1 MCVYLAASV
10 QMTYAEVKMS
20 IDYTD
25 IVRLS
30 DGLAERKPPNWLI
43 DGILE
48 HGTFSAIVAAAGNYK
63 SFIALDMA
71 HSIAHGIDWHG
82 RKTKQGS
89 VVYCVG
95 EGLQGVYAR
104 SLGWHTHHGL
114 DSGKAD
120 LYLLKIAKGLQ
131 DADTAKALY
140 EVVKEHTNNNP
151 PKLIIIDTLS
161 RYSTGIDENSNSDMA
176 KFIETIT
183 NELSLPLNCS
193 VVLVHHTGKVGSS
206 ARGASALNGALDAEW
221 SLSKSGLTATM
232 KNTKSKDHAMP
243 DALVFEMLTT
253 PIEPNSDLMT
263 LVPKLVVNSF
273 TEGALTVEQELRGE
287 GKARTS
293 KAEALFAYL
302 QDTYDG
308 EGSLTNLE
316 ASTISVAIATEN
328 LSRNWRTMINNIQI
342 KRPDFEIRAETL
354 AEVLGQLET
363 YFEASKTS

>member
-1 MCVYLAASV
+1 
-10 QMTYAEVKMS
+10 
-20 IDYTD
+20 
-25 IVRLS
+25 
-30 DGLAERKPPNWLI
+30 
-43 DGILE
+43 
-48 HGTFSAIVAAAGNYK
+48 
-63 SFIALDMA
+63 
-71 HSIAHGIDWHG
+71 
-82 RKTKQGS
+82 
-89 VVYCVG
+89 
-95 EGLQGVYAR
+95 
-104 SLGWHTHHGL
+104 
-114 DSGKAD
+114 
-120 LYLLKIAKGLQ
+120 
-131 DADTAKALY
+131 
-140 EVVKEHTNNNP
+140 
-151 PKLIIIDTLS
+151 
-161 RYSTGIDENSNSDMA
+161 
-176 KFIETIT
+176 
-183 NELSLPLNCS
+183 
-193 VVLVHHTGKVGSS
+193 
-206 ARGASALNGALDAEW
+206 
-221 SLSKSGLTATM
+221 M

-363 YFEASKTS
+363 YFEAFKTS